1 MEDSIDFLKKLQEDN
16 TKLVQELLYYHTEVR
31 RLNQENKQLREAL
44 KKCSPY
50 NSDWRKPIEEKCS
63 FCGSGSDW
71 THTEDCE
78 YIKLTEVQ
86 E

>member
-31 RLNQENKQLREAL
+31 RLKQENKQLRETL
-44 KKCSPY
+44 QICSPFIPKGENVY
-50 NSDWRKPIEEKCS
+50 NCS
-63 FCGSGSDW
+63 FC
-71 THTEDCE
+71 TAPYNQHTEDCE